1 MMALHRVSGRWVVR
15 RAASRAALAL
25 VTVLACLI
33 PATNG
38 QAQIPDIPFVPS
50 AVEDWLSQI
59 QRGLFGDGFFKRETI
74 PKVEPLRPGPAVQKL
89 TVDETMSLFLKQ
101 NLDLLLAHYGI
112 DAAKG
117 RQITARLFPNPTL
130 NVNTLSAY
138 TQGCNLTNCG
148 MVGPSVSQLFEV
160 AGKRG
165 YRIKAADLEASSVE
179 AGFEDVV
186 RQLVFVLKDS
196 YFNLQRQRGH
206 LAIDQKALDIL
217 SKSFQSS
224 GRRSDSDIDRVR
236 LGLLTVNTEAEVL
249 KDLQA
254 VEDASGDLRVLLR
267 LSPDVEIELETPLIF
282 YPKELKLAELVS
294 YAVENRP
301 DIRARRIVLDKR
313 KTELKLARVIPYPN
327 VTAQLGYMV
336 QGPHGPDNQQQW
348 GIGFSVPLP
357 VFDRNQ
363 GGIVEAEVAIRAA
376 QTEVDKATVLIQN
389 EVSVSY
395 RRFLHA
401 RKLVDATNGAIE
413 HSSMVFQAAQEGYS
427 KKEVGIL
434 DLESARRSYGET
446 EINHLDALFGY
457 YESLFRLERDT
468 GRTINF

>member
-1 MMALHRVSGRWVVR
+1 MTLHRVSGRWVVR
-15 RAASRAALAL
+15 RAVSRAALVL
-25 VTVLACLI
+25 VTVLACLL
-33 PATNG
+33 PATSG
-38 QAQIPDIPFVPS
+38 QAQVPDIPFVPS

-59 QRGLFGDGFFKRETI
+59 QKGLFGDGLFKAEPI
-74 PKVEPLRPGPAVQKL
+74 PKVEPFRPGPAVQKL
-89 TVDETMSLFLKQ
+89 TVDEAMSLFLKQ

-148 MVGPSVSQLFEV
+148 MVGPAVSQLFEV

-179 AGFEDVV
+179 AGVEDVV

-217 SKSFQSS
+217 SKSLQPASA
-224 GRRSDSDIDRVR
+224 RKSDSNLDRVR
-236 LGLLTVNTEAEVL
+236 VGLLTVNTEAEVL

-282 YPKELKLAELVS
+282 HPKDLRLAELVS

-301 DIRARRIVLDKR
+301 DIRARRIVRDQR

-363 GGIVEAEVAIRAA
+363 GGIVEAEVAVRAA
-376 QTEVDKATVLIQN
+376 ETEVDKATVLIQN

-401 RKLVDATNGAIE
+401 RKLVDATKGAIE
-413 HSSMVFQAAQEGYS
+413 HAFTVFQDAQQGYS
-427 KKEVGIL
+427 KNEVGIL

-457 YESLFRLERDT
+457 YEALFRLERDT

>member
-1 MMALHRVSGRWVVR
+1 MAELHRVAGRLLVR
-15 RAASRAALAL
+15 RAASWAALVV
-25 VTVLACLI
+25 VTALACLI
-33 PATNG
+33 PANSG
-38 QAQIPDIPFVPS
+38 QAQISDIPS
-50 AVEDWLSQI
+50 TVEDWLSQI
-59 QRGLFGDGFFKRETI
+59 QKGLFGDGLFKAEPI
-74 PKVEPLRPGPAVQKL
+74 PKVEPLRPGPTVLKL

-101 NLDLLLAHYGI
+101 NLDLLQAHYGI

-138 TQGCNLTNCG
+138 TQGCSISKCG

-165 YRIKAADLEASSVE
+165 YRIKVADLEASSIE
-179 AGFEDVV
+179 ARFEDVV

-217 SKSFQSS
+217 SKSLQSRP
-224 GRRSDSDIDRVR
+224 GRKSDSDVDRVR

-301 DIRARRIVLDKR
+301 DIRAHRIVLDQR

-413 HSSMVFQAAQEGYS
+413 HSSMVFQAAQQGYS
-427 KKEVGIL
+427 KSEVGIL

-457 YESLFRLERDT
+457 YEALFRLERDT

>member
-1 MMALHRVSGRWVVR
+1 MVELHRVAGRLLVR
-15 RAASRAALAL
+15 RAASWAALVV
-25 VTVLACLI
+25 VTALACLI
-33 PATNG
+33 PANSG
-38 QAQIPDIPFVPS
+38 QAQISEIPS

-59 QRGLFGDGFFKRETI
+59 QKGLFGDGLFKAEPI
-74 PKVEPLRPGPAVQKL
+74 PKVEPLRPGPTVLQL

-138 TQGCNLTNCG
+138 TQGCNISNCG

-165 YRIKAADLEASSVE
+165 YRIKVADLEASSIE
-179 AGFEDVV
+179 AGFEDIV

-217 SKSFQSS
+217 SKSLQSRP
-224 GRRSDSDIDRVR
+224 GRKSDSDVDRVR

-301 DIRARRIVLDKR
+301 DIRARRIVRDKR

-363 GGIVEAEVAIRAA
+363 GGIVEAEVAIRMA